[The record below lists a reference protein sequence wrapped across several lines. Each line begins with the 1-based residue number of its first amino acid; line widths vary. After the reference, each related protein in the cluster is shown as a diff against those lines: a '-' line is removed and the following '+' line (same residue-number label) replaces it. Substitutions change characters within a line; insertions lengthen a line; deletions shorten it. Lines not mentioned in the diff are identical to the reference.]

1 MPLSGKDK
9 RNLTLTY
16 ITGFLDIIN
25 YSLIIPILPYIVDE
39 MNASD
44 MESGIL
50 YSGYSLMQLI
60 SMHCLPLTILGLLI
74 VGALSDIYG
83 RKLFLILWDNHNKK
97 FLNHILKL
105 VLSLFGSCF
114 GILCLWKEVMD
125 RFPFPSSI

>member
-50 YSGYSLMQLI
+50 YSGYSLMQLV
-60 SMHCLPLTILGLLI
+60 SMH
-74 VGALSDIYG
+74 
-83 RKLFLILWDNHNKK
+83 LFAPHDSRSFNCGC
-97 FLNHILKL
+97 
-105 VLSLFGSCF
+105 SQ
-114 GILCLWKEVMD
+114 
-125 RFPFPSSI
+125 